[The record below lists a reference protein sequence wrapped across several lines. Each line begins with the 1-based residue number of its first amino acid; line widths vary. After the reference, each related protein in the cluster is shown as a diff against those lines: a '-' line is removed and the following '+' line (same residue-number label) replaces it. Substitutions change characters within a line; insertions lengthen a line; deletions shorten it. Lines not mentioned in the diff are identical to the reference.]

1 MPVKWKQV
9 AGMNAAPKYKWIHK
23 SQTSHL
29 WLILKLLNV
38 SLLVFVTAIP
48 VLDHNALGYAGS
60 VMVDERRCHWCHIW
74 WRWLALHC
82 VNLRQLRWNDMTVRV
97 VVWLD
102 KRGEGGRRTIEES
115 AAWLGLVLST
125 QAELVFLFR
134 LGLGTDSNRT
144 RVEPS

>member
-48 VLDHNALGYAGS
+48 VLDHNALGYCRFGDGGWEAVS
-60 VMVDERRCHWCHIW
+60 LVSHLMAMVGT
-74 WRWLALHC
+74 ALC
-82 VNLRQLRWNDMTVRV
+82 QLETTKVEWHDCARGCLTGQ
-97 VVWLD
+97 
-102 KRGEGGRRTIEES
+102 RGEGGRRTIEGS

-134 LGLGTDSNRT
+134 LGLGTDSSRT